1 VREGN
6 NQVEA
11 LSIEVFDRNMQ
22 IRCCIGYGPQENDN
36 LETKEEFWKYLDED
50 VYQASVTGSGFIL
63 HFDGNLWA
71 GSKII
76 PGDPCLQK
84 KMVDYFRVF

>member
-1 VREGN
+1 
-6 NQVEA
+6 
-11 LSIEVFDRNMQ
+11 MQ
-22 IRCCIGYGPQENDN
+22 IRCCIGYGPQENEN
-36 LETKEEFWKYLDED
+36 SEIKEEFWKYLDED

-63 HFDGNLWA
+63 QFDGNLWA

-76 PGDPCLQK
+76 QEILVPRT